1 VDTSEIRYRV
11 ADFLKQHPPFN
22 AVDDADLVALA
33 ANGRVRFFPNDEFLA
48 WQGEPHKTHVLVI
61 QQGTVSMWDE
71 QSGQAELRDVRG
83 PGDWIGAEQF
93 HGARSC
99 LYTARATSDVVTY
112 GFPAYEVEQLL
123 EKYPYVASFVAA
135 MGSVDSGFTRS
146 DTAASPLTTYLQ
158 TLAGPLRS
166 CGRETSV
173 RDAARLLLD
182 TGAEALAVTDDKQG
196 LLGVVTARAVLA
208 WIADGA
214 DDPSRAVSELGLLVP
229 GCAGPDTSIA
239 EGAWR
244 MIANGAVAMTDDGT
258 PKGRLLTVITPRDLL
273 PSLGDQPA
281 AIVEAIQS
289 APDVARLRALNQRTR
304 AFVLKYLTS
313 PESVEWMLGYI
324 GHVDGAILT
333 RVFELTAPEVT
344 NGCWCV
350 WGAWGRGGSL
360 IPRAPHLM
368 WMQEGGSPAEA
379 VAASYGRLTRAFAE
393 CGYLAGPDPAHE
405 PPFYV
410 ARLEEWRRRYV
421 GWMRNPVLE
430 GMQRSRSLFDLRWV
444 AGTPDLTPVIQKDV
458 QNAVD
463 RDILQVLAHDCLAD
477 LPPLSFYE
485 DAVVEH
491 SGEVSDVFRLQR
503 NVLQPLVDLGRVFG
517 MAAGSV
523 MGISTFERLAAA
535 RRLLPEHERIFREA
549 SEALR
554 VVLWQQGRVAISH
567 GTIGAELPPSAM
579 SRHDR
584 HLLKSTFPVIQ
595 RLIEFAADPS
605 WLSAVDAAVD
615 RDV

>member
-1 VDTSEIRYRV
+1 MDTSEIRYRV

-71 QSGQAELRDVRG
+71 QDGRAELRDVRG
-83 PGDWIGAEQF
+83 PGAWIGAEQF

-99 LYTARATSDVVTY
+99 LFTARATSDVVTY
-112 GFPAYEVEQLL
+112 GFPVYEVEQLL

-135 MGSVDSGFTRS
+135 MGSMDSGFTRS
-146 DTAASPLTTYLQ
+146 DAAASPLTTYLQ

-166 CGRETSV
+166 CGGQTSV

-182 TGAEALAVTDDKQG
+182 TGAEALAVIDEGQG
-196 LLGVVTARAVLA
+196 LLGVVTGRALTA
-208 WIADGA
+208 WIADG
-214 DDPSRAVSELGLLVP
+214 DGDPNRPIAEVGLLVP
-229 GCAGPDTSIA
+229 GFAGPDTSIA

-258 PKGRLLTVITPRDLL
+258 PQGRLLTVITPRDLL

-289 APDVARLRALNQRTR
+289 APDVARLRALNQRAR

-313 PESVEWMLGYI
+313 PESVEWMLGYTAR
-324 GHVDGAILT
+324 VDEAVLA
-333 RVFELTAPEVT
+333 RVFQLTAPEVT

-350 WGAWGRGGSL
+350 WGTWGRGGAL
-360 IPRAPHLM
+360 IPRAPHLL
-368 WMQEGGSPAEA
+368 WMQEGGSPTEA

-393 CGYLAGPDPAHE
+393 CGYLAGPDTGHE
-405 PPFYV
+405 PSFYV
-410 ARLEEWRRRYV
+410 ARVEEWRRRYV

-444 AGTPDLTPVIQKDV
+444 AGAPDLTPVIQNDV
-458 QNAVD
+458 QDAVD
-463 RDILQVLAHDCLAD
+463 REILQVLAHDCLAD

-517 MAAGSV
+517 MAAGTV
-523 MGISTFERLAAA
+523 MGLSTFERLAAA

-554 VVLWQQGRVAISH
+554 VVLWQQGRVAIGH
-567 GTIGAELPPSAM
+567 GTIGAELPPSAL

>member
-1 VDTSEIRYRV
+1 MS
-11 ADFLKQHPPFN
+11 
-22 AVDDADLVALA
+22 
-33 ANGRVRFFPNDEFLA
+33 
-48 WQGEPHKTHVLVI
+48 
-61 QQGTVSMWDE
+61 
-71 QSGQAELRDVRG
+71 
-83 PGDWIGAEQF
+83 
-93 HGARSC
+93 
-99 LYTARATSDVVTY
+99 
-112 GFPAYEVEQLL
+112 
-123 EKYPYVASFVAA
+123 
-135 MGSVDSGFTRS
+135 
-146 DTAASPLTTYLQ
+146 
-158 TLAGPLRS
+158 
-166 CGRETSV
+166 
-173 RDAARLLLD
+173 
-182 TGAEALAVTDDKQG
+182 
-196 LLGVVTARAVLA
+196 
-208 WIADGA
+208 WIADGG
-214 DDPSRAVSELGLLVP
+214 DDPNRAVSEIGLLVP
-229 GCAGPDTSIA
+229 GLAGPDTSIA

-244 MIANGAVAMTDDGT
+244 MRANGAVAMTDDGT
-258 PKGRLLTVITPRDLL
+258 LKGRLLTVITPRDLL

-281 AIVEAIQS
+281 AIVEAIPS
-289 APDVARLRALNQRTR
+289 APDAARLRALNQRART
-304 AFVLKYLTS
+304 FVLKYLTS
-313 PESVEWMLGYI
+313 PESVEWMLGYVA
-324 GHVDGAILT
+324 HVDAAILA

-350 WGAWGRGGSL
+350 WGTWGRGGAL
-360 IPRAPHLM
+360 IPRAPHLL
-368 WMQEGGSPAEA
+368 WMQEGGSPTDA
-379 VAASYGRLTRAFAE
+379 VAASHGRLTRAFEE
-393 CGYLAGPDPAHE
+393 CGYLAGPETAHE
-405 PPFYV
+405 PPFYL
-410 ARLEEWRRRYV
+410 ARVEEWRRRYV

-444 AGTPDLTPVIQKDV
+444 AGSPDLTPVIQTDV

-463 RDILQVLAHDCLAD
+463 RDILQVLAHDCLAE

-523 MGISTFERLAAA
+523 MGLSTFERLAAA

-605 WLSAVDAAVD
+605 WLSAVDAVVD